1 MGWSQGIGACCRAG
15 LDEPSQRLPQDF
27 DERRFHVAQD
37 KNHAG
42 AVIGIRPGRKPQ
54 RRVKHV
60 LDPLDDDRPRGIV
73 AECHYTL
80 DAQEPGSV
88 RLAQQFEEEIESS
101 RRQRRLMADAEGAD
115 AGVMPVDVVFFGFA
129 RLPSR

>member
-1 MGWSQGIGACCRAG
+1 
-15 LDEPSQRLPQDF
+15 
-27 DERRFHVAQD
+27 
-37 KNHAG
+37 
-42 AVIGIRPGRKPQ
+42 
-54 RRVKHV
+54 
-60 LDPLDDDRPRGIV
+60 
-73 AECHYTL
+73 
-80 DAQEPGSV
+80 V